1 MHQDAQDVDNINQD
15 AQDAQD
21 AEDAEDV
28 QDAQDVQDVQQNNMT
43 NAMLSE
49 YVKMVKEHKKAI
61 SDLLCDIMLNDG
73 CENDK
78 KFLIE
83 KR

>member
-15 AQDAQD
+15 AQDVQDVQD
-21 AEDAEDV
+21 AEDAP
-28 QDAQDVQDVQQNNMT
+28 QKT

-73 CENDK
+73 SENDK